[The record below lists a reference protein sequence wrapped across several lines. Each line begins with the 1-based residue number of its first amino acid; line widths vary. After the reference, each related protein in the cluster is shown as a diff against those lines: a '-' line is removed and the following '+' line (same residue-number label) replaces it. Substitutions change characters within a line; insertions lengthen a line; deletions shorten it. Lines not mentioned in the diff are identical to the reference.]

1 MSVSHDTFFASD
13 EAYDPVRQPELYA
26 GVLGKRV
33 LAFLIDML
41 VLGFF
46 ELVALLVVVLLGFVT
61 FGVGWMLFA
70 LPFFSIVAVLY
81 AALTLGGPKSA
92 TPGMQLLGLTIRS
105 LDGAPIGP
113 MLAAA
118 HLILYWVSL
127 SLLTP
132 LILVIALFSNRK
144 RLLHDMLIGAVM
156 INREPLLR
164 MMR

>member
-1 MSVSHDTFFASD
+1 MSVSNGTFYVAG
-13 EAYDPVRQPELYA
+13 EVYDPAREPQLYA
-26 GVLGKRV
+26 GVLGKRG
-33 LAFLIDML
+33 LAFLVDML

-81 AALTLGGPKSA
+81 VAFTLGGPKAA

-105 LDGAPIGP
+105 LDGGPIGP
-113 MLAAA
+113 LLAAA
-118 HLILYWVSL
+118 HVILYWVSM

-132 LILVIALFSNRK
+132 LILVLGLFSNRK
-144 RLLHDMLIGAVM
+144 RLLHDMLIGAV
-156 INREPLLR
+156 ILNKKPLVR
-164 MMR
+164 SGR